1 MSGSSGSSHPSDH
14 PGVHRVNAP
23 RVSHGLFHPAGTV
36 KVRAGS
42 KRCDVY
48 VPSSSGPRHTHGG
61 GPSCESKHGPVH
73 VPVVSPVTVSGG
85 SVGCPSPPGIVVGAL
100 ERIRPTPPT
109 TRTIAQAI
117 PSAPAAAV
125 LAIRR

>member
-14 PGVHRVNAP
+14 PGVHRSNEP

-48 VPSSSGPRHTHGG
+48 VPSSSGPKHTLGDQ
-61 GPSCESKHGPVH
+61 HGPVH
-73 VPVVSPVTVSGG
+73 VPVVSPVVVPGG
-85 SVGCPSPPGIVVGAL
+85 PVGCPWSPGIVVGAL

-109 TRTIAQAI
+109 ATTIAQAI
-117 PSAPAAAV
+117 P
-125 LAIRR
+125 

>member
-1 MSGSSGSSHPSDH
+1 MSGLSGSSPPSDH
-14 PGVHRVNAP
+14 PGVHSENES

-48 VPSSSGPRHTHGG
+48 VPSSSGPRQTLGG
-61 GPSCESKHGPVH
+61 GPSCESAHGPVH
-73 VPVVSPVTVSGG
+73 MPFVSSGTVSGG
-85 SVGCPSPPGIVVGAL
+85 SVGRPSSPGIVVGAL

-117 PSAPAAAV
+117 PSTPATAV

>member
-1 MSGSSGSSHPSDH
+1 MQQPDH
-14 PGVHRVNAP
+14 PGVHRSNEP

-48 VPSSSGPRHTHGG
+48 VPSWSGPKHTHGG
-61 GPSCESKHGPVH
+61 GPSCESAHGPVH
-73 VPVVSPVTVSGG
+73 MPVVSPVVVPGG
-85 SVGCPSPPGIVVGAL
+85 PVGCPWSPGIVVGAL

-109 TRTIAQAI
+109 ATTIAQAI
-117 PSAPAAAV
+117 P
-125 LAIRR
+125 